1 MKIIVII
8 IISQSY
14 KLSVKNERSINFLAI
29 LKFLIFKQR
38 FKYLINE
45 KINFIKMI
53 LKLKCLFYQNIYIWF
68 HLFLYSYS
76 HFNSNKSKKIFNRK
90 NTPIINYITNYSKQ
104 KQIRQEKIKCRYQLN
119 EFIKKNEA
127 TFSLKNV
134 THYCVLQYV
143 SRQVL

>member
-53 LKLKCLFYQNIYIWF
+53 LKLKCLFYQNIYILF

-76 HFNSNKSKKIFNRK
+76 HFNSNKSKKIFKRK
-90 NTPIINYITNYSKQ
+90 KTPIINYITNYLKQ

-119 EFIKKNEA
+119 EFIK
-127 TFSLKNV
+127 
-134 THYCVLQYV
+134 
-143 SRQVL
+143 